1 MIQGKRKTNVLD
13 TKKQRIR
20 RQLLLNIIFNQLEMN
35 LKPATILKCSLESTT
50 SNIQKA
56 AILFNYYSFTT
67 QVRTDNQKRCK
78 TTPNSEIAHVQPTT
92 PGSMQKRNTGNFG
105 HVKQPTKFSS
115 MMQTNSCLVFRL
127 LVLILFDSQLYFA
140 SQWHY
145 RLIWVEL
152 VLKNSLVVSIK
163 FTIITF
169 VKHFR

>member
-1 MIQGKRKTNVLD
+1 
-13 TKKQRIR
+13 
-20 RQLLLNIIFNQLEMN
+20 MN

-105 HVKQPTKFSS
+105 HVKQAHKVFFDDAN
-115 MMQTNSCLVFRL
+115 QLVFGFP
-127 LVLILFDSQLYFA
+127 VA
-140 SQWHY
+140 CPH
-145 RLIWVEL
+145 
-152 VLKNSLVVSIK
+152 SL
-163 FTIITF
+163 
-169 VKHFR
+169 